1 MIDRWGRGPLA
12 AVVGVPALLVLALL
26 VGAALRYDAPA
37 PTRRAAPPPTATAA
51 PAEDETVPPAAPAP
65 AGLPVIDYDP
75 APAGFPADPRPL
87 DVTPLTE
94 GLTPTRHIAA
104 YDAPGG
110 RPARPARPH
119 HQRCRADH
127 AGGGTP
133 DRLDG
138 GPAALGEPPTGLAAG
153 GRLDPGGPA

>member
-94 GLTPTRHIAA
+94 GLTR
-104 YDAPGG
+104 PGTSP
-110 RPARPARPH
+110 RTTHPA
-119 HQRCRADH
+119 D
-127 AGGGTP
+127 
-133 DRLDG
+133 
-138 GPAALGEPPTGLAAG
+138 GPAPCSPPPSTVSS
-153 GRLDPGGPA
+153 